1 MSVPADRLDVDVFAE
16 PPVSGLSDR
25 VAVEQALVRKYPELT
40 RLLIRKIGD
49 RQLALD
55 MLHEAV
61 VTTLS
66 KMQGEES
73 LPAEVIAGQIF
84 RVAIN
89 HSRNHW
95 RHSRNMAAD
104 SEHEFKSITDAAVSA
119 WEDSQ
124 RASNRQL
131 VRRFL
136 QSLEHKRDR
145 EVLVRFY
152 LNEEDKAQVCSAL
165 SLSELQFK
173 SVVSRARERMRQLM
187 QQSGY
192 ESVDVLGI
200 ALLLAA
206 SVLLVWR

>member
-1 MSVPADRLDVDVFAE
+1 MSVPAERLDVELFDE

-25 VAVEQALVRKYPELT
+25 AAVEQALVSKYPELT
-40 RLLIRKIGD
+40 RLLMRKIGN

-66 KMQGEES
+66 KMKGNEA
-73 LPAEVIAGQIF
+73 LPATVIAGQIF

-95 RHSRNMAAD
+95 RHTKNMAAD
-104 SEHEFKSITDAAVSA
+104 SEQEFKSIADAAVSA
-119 WEDSQ
+119 WEESQ

-136 QSLEHKRDR
+136 QGLEHKRDR

-192 ESVDVLGI
+192 ESIDVLAAAMLFVAGVVL
-200 ALLLAA
+200 AL
-206 SVLLVWR
+206 R

>member
-1 MSVPADRLDVDVFAE
+1 MSVPAERLDVELFDE

-25 VAVEQALVRKYPELT
+25 AAVEQALVSKYPELT
-40 RLLIRKIGD
+40 RLLMRKIGN

-66 KMQGEES
+66 KMKGSEP
-73 LPAEVIAGQIF
+73 LPAAVIAGQIF

-95 RHSRNMAAD
+95 RHTKNMAAD
-104 SEHEFKSITDAAVSA
+104 SEQEFKSIADAAVSA

-136 QSLEHKRDR
+136 QGLERKRDR

-192 ESVDVLGI
+192 ESIDVL
-200 ALLLAA
+200 AVAM
-206 SVLLVWR
+206 LLVSGVVLALR